1 MKNVLQSLAKSVL
14 IPLGLTAASTVLD
27 AGIHKKRLGSGST
40 ALIISNEETEDIIKI
55 LKSLEH
61 SGLLLKAVT
70 ETIQNEAKGQ
80 KGGFLSMLLCTLD
93 ASSLGNMIAG
103 KGIKGAR
110 DGIIRAGYKYL
121 KNKKF

>member
-14 IPLGLTAASTVLD
+14 IPLGLTAASTVVD
-27 AGIHKKRLGSGST
+27 AIIHKKRLGSGPT
-40 ALIISNEETEDIIKI
+40 ALIISNEETEDIKI
-55 LKSLEH
+55 FKSFED

-80 KGGFLSMLLCTLD
+80 KAGFLSMLLCTLD

-110 DGIIRAGYKYL
+110 DGIIRAGYKSL